1 MGLLIPDSIWAR
13 TTTYS
18 PGSGSGKQADD
29 SVVPRSR
36 LPHGSTPGGWPT
48 VVVEMGVSESLPKLR
63 EDAVGWFPMSEG
75 RVRIVLLISIRPTNI
90 VIEERQLAP
99 IGAPVPLTRLYIDSL
114 RDQKPNYPP
123 LALQP
128 RSMQQAY
135 SAQEIYIA
143 QNQVEGGPLILPFS
157 AVHDRQAVG
166 AERDLALSDQQLAA
180 FSFLFC

>member
-1 MGLLIPDSIWAR
+1 MGLPIPDSIWAR

-18 PGSGSGKQADD
+18 SGSGSGKQADD
-29 SVVPRSR
+29 SFVPRSR
-36 LPHGSTPGGWPT
+36 LPHGLTPGGWPT
-48 VVVEMGVSESLPKLR
+48 VVVETGVSESLPKLR

-166 AERDLALSDQQLAA
+166 AERDLALSDQHLAA
-180 FSFLFC
+180 FSFLLC